1 MDPDN
6 IEVCYSPII
15 ADLCNELVDLLIK
28 LDGNKDEK
36 NIAAW
41 EDWRNIETKSFFRE
55 RNAALYKGWLEK
67 DEEEK
72 VKSAK
77 ILLSPFKATEEEIKA
92 FIEDVDK
99 EFVRD

>member
-1 MDPDN
+1 MNEIKLEIKDYYILLNLHKALLEAKFHMDPDN

-41 EDWRNIETKSFFRE
+41 EDWRNIETSHSLENEQLKML
-55 RNAALYKGWLEK
+55 LY
-67 DEEEK
+67 
-72 VKSAK
+72 
-77 ILLSPFKATEEEIKA
+77 I
-92 FIEDVDK
+92 
-99 EFVRD
+99 RDG